1 MAQRILLLEDEKSL
15 SDVISLNLELE
26 GFEVVVTDKGKEALS
41 LSKSQHFDL
50 IILDVMLPD
59 ISGMTVCEQIRLD
72 NLKVP
77 MIILSAKDTS
87 HDRIEGLKRGAD
99 DYLTKPFI
107 FEELLLRIQKLIK
120 RSASGS
126 VSTVDYFEFGDNK
139 VNLITFDATG
149 LAGDFTLT
157 KKEAKLLKLFFER
170 KNEVVSRQEILQAVW
185 GYDVFPSTRTIDN
198 FIMSLRRHFESEPRK
213 PKFFHSVRG
222 IGYKF
227 TS

>member
-77 MIILSAKDTS
+77 MIIVSAKDTS

-120 RSASGS
+120 RSTSGS

-198 FIMSLRRHFESEPRK
+198 FIMSLRRHFEAEPRK